1 MRDMPPASNALE
13 GANSANQ
20 PIASAGNAWIISFA
34 DLMALL
40 LAFFVMMFSMSSIQT
55 HAWLAVVTGLS
66 DKLAPGREQSILG
79 EVKNSR
85 PQRVLE
91 PKGID
96 LGYLEAVI
104 REKFSRHPVLKHA
117 RFVSRQDR
125 FSILLPAGLL
135 FENDSATPSR
145 TAELTLRTAGD
156 ALSSVKNRIEIH
168 AYAVVAPGEQAGE
181 LSTDDNPFATGW
193 ALALTRAA
201 IAANLVQKAGLQ
213 RAPVPVGHGVS
224 GTDDAKEMIALVI
237 REMGGGGK

>member
-1 MRDMPPASNALE
+1 MRDMPPASNGFE
-13 GANSANQ
+13 IANAQ
-20 PIASAGNAWIISFA
+20 YRPITPSGNSWIISFA

-66 DKLAPGREQSILG
+66 DRLAPGREQSVLG

-85 PQRVLE
+85 PLRVLE

-96 LGYLEAVI
+96 LGYLEAVVS
-104 REKFSRHPVLKHA
+104 EKFSRHPVLKHA

-125 FSILLPAGLL
+125 FSILLPPELL
-135 FENDSATPSR
+135 FEKGSATPAS
-145 TAELTLRTAGD
+145 TAALTLRTAGD

-168 AYAVVAPGEQAGE
+168 VYAVVAPDEQPGE

-193 ALALTRAA
+193 ALALSRAV
-201 IAANLVQKAGLQ
+201 IASNLVQKAGLQ
-213 RAPVPVGHGVS
+213 RPPAPVGHGVS
-224 GTDDAKEMIALVI
+224 GPDGAKEMIALVI
-237 REMGGGGK
+237 REMGSGK